1 MWKYV
6 IAGAVL
12 GALLGVIGVLL
23 FGACLL
29 SPGGLLF
36 LLALDSNLQIYLI
49 GGIVVGALIGAVV
62 GYGFSD
68 GRY

>member
-6 IAGAVL
+6 IAGAFV

-23 FGACLL
+23 FGVCRL
-29 SPGGLLF
+29 SPWGLPLI
-36 LLALDSNLQIYLI
+36 ALDSSTIIYPL
-49 GGIVVGALIGAVV
+49 GGIVVGALIGAVA

-68 GRY
+68 GLY

>member
-6 IAGAVL
+6 IAGALL
-12 GALLGVIGVLL
+12 GALLVVIGVLL

-29 SPGGLLF
+29 SPLGF
-36 LLALDSNLQIYLI
+36 LLAWDSGIDIYI
-49 GGIVVGALIGAVV
+49 VGGVVAGALIGAVA